1 MLDPEVYAEPS
12 SAEHFRLPKRR
23 IVSAA
28 QPPASGH
35 PVASSELDH
44 VLPQHVRPRVK
55 YARSHADF
63 RNDELETAHV
73 TRRRIPSP
81 QPTVLAPLRAYPG
94 QLVNFPPTKTTSL
107 PRRKVPLRAPTRP
120 SGSPSS
126 SSSSAKH
133 LPPSPPLPN
142 SFADLLAAAAAV
154 EKEDAR
160 GGGEVTTTTTTE
172 RACVCRQPP
181 DAPCARDFVVPEP
194 VPKAGS
200 SDQDGSSSLSRL
212 LGVGKDAKVIDLDQS
227 PMFL

>member
-1 MLDPEVYAEPS
+1 MRPSSSSSEVLDPEACAEL
-12 SAEHFRLPKRR
+12 SADHFRLPKRR

-28 QPPASGH
+28 QPHPPGH
-35 PVASSELDH
+35 PVASAVGTEH
-44 VLPQHVRPRVK
+44 VLPQHRVRPRVK

-63 RNDELETAHV
+63 RNDELDTANV

-81 QPTVLAPLRAYPG
+81 QPTVLAPLRAHPG
-94 QLVNFPPTKTTSL
+94 QLVDVPPPKTTTSL
-107 PRRKVPLRAPTRP
+107 PRRKVPLRAP
-120 SGSPSS
+120 S

-133 LPPSPPLPN
+133 LPPSPPLSN

-160 GGGEVTTTTTTE
+160 GGGVTTTE

-181 DAPCARDFVVPEP
+181 DAPCAMDFVGSDTL
-194 VPKAGS
+194 PKAAS
-200 SDQDGSSSLSRL
+200 SSQDGSSSLSRL
-212 LGVGKDAKVIDLDQS
+212 LGVGKDAKFLDLDQS